1 MKTSSSIIFVLC
13 LQAASSQEF
22 GRRLAKSAKAT
33 ATKAKAQKE
42 AKGSVNAVEIALEDV
57 ANDMSVAYTPLA
69 GKSAKGGV
77 AEKNVVSSA
86 AVIRAIPTPVTDT
99 TDEESQA
106 QIYEANE
113 SVSAASTESSATAFV
128 ALSFVIWGGLIN
140 V

>member
-1 MKTSSSIIFVLC
+1 VSSNEVTS
-13 LQAASSQEF
+13 
-22 GRRLAKSAKAT
+22 
-33 ATKAKAQKE
+33 
-42 AKGSVNAVEIALEDV
+42 LE
-57 ANDMSVAYTPLA
+57 
-69 GKSAKGGV
+69 GV

-113 SVSAASTESSATAFV
+113 SVSAASIESSATAFV